1 MKLSEKVLERA
12 AEVIRNVAEST
23 EEHSFSTSGFY
34 KPVKPVIEGEEEKTC
49 TTDSTL

>member
-1 MKLSEKVLERA
+1 MKYSDKVLERV

-34 KPVKPVIEGEEEKTC
+34 KPAKPVVESEEKKAEE
-49 TTDSTL
+49 

>member
-1 MKLSEKVLERA
+1 MKLSEKVLERV

-34 KPVKPVIEGEEEKTC
+34 KPAKPVIEGKEEKVC

>member
-1 MKLSEKVLERA
+1 MKYSDKVLERV

-34 KPVKPVIEGEEEKTC
+34 KPAKPVVEREENTAEE
-49 TTDSTL
+49 

>member
-34 KPVKPVIEGEEEKTC
+34 MPAKPVIEGEEEKEK
-49 TTDSTL
+49 